1 MNPLYKKAETANP
14 TNYRSTSIT
23 TALSIK
29 EKIYKAQMEDYLHA
43 KNLLVKTQLGFRE
56 KYSTTDGPVYFT
68 ERIRKEL
75 NDKKLTRCDL
85 LDLSKAFHSKI
96 IPYY

>member
-1 MNPLYKKAETANP
+1 
-14 TNYRSTSIT
+14 
-23 TALSIK
+23 
-29 EKIYKAQMEDYLHA
+29 MEDYLHA

-75 NDKKLTRCDL
+75 NDKKLTRCAL
-85 LDLSKAFHSKI
+85 LDLSKAFHSKNHTI
-96 IPYY
+96 LLKIEISWIQ